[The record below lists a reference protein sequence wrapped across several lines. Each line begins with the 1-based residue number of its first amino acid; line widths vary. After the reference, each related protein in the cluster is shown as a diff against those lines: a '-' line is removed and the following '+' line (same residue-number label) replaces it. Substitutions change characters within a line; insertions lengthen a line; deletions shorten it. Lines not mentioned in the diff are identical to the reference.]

1 VLICAELIHQHGIRR
16 ESIRIET
23 LSEEDRV
30 AVVPNEERNGYA
42 PSDIQ
47 KEMQLVDDPERIENQ
62 KKYLLKLDMI
72 LMPTISLLYFFEYLD
87 RGNIA
92 VDSIPSRLRPSA

>member
-1 VLICAELIHQHGIRR
+1 MGFEKRASQ
-16 ESIRIET
+16 IEN

-30 AVVPNEERNGYA
+30 AVVLYEEQNGYA
-42 PSDIQ
+42 PIDIQ
-47 KEMQLVDDPERIENQ
+47 KEAQLVDDPEWIKKQ
-62 KKYLLKLDMI
+62 KKYLRKLDLI

-92 VDSIPSRLRPSA
+92 VSIINRFPRCA

>member
-1 VLICAELIHQHGIRR
+1 MGFEERASQ
-16 ESIRIET
+16 IEN

-30 AVVPNEERNGYA
+30 AVVSNEEQNGYA
-42 PSDIQ
+42 PIDIQ
-47 KEMQLVDDPERIENQ
+47 KEAQLVDDPEWIKKQ
-62 KKYLLKLDMI
+62 KKYLRKLDLI

-92 VDSIPSRLRPSA
+92 VSIITRFPRCA